1 MEARRERHVAILME
15 EVAAFGF
22 ATAGRI
28 RFGRGTATEAVGAA
42 LSYGRR
48 VLILRGGSVAWVDE
62 LSRDLTAAG
71 CDVTEVR
78 SSGEPSVDDVRSAAL
93 AGRGAQVVLGVGGG
107 AVIDLAKAAAAL
119 IPSDCDVMEHLEVVG
134 AGQPLQADP
143 LPMIA
148 IPTTAGTGA
157 EVTKNA
163 VIAVPQAARKVSL
176 RDDRMLPRLALV
188 DPALTDGAPRGVTLG
203 SGLDALV
210 QVIEPYL
217 SSKANPLS
225 DALCRAAIP
234 QGIAALKRLAA
245 GEDPAARD
253 AMAYVSLSGGLALAN
268 AGLGAVHG
276 LAGVIGGQ
284 FGAPHG
290 LICGRLL
297 GPVLA
302 ANSDVLGASRRF
314 SEVQTWL
321 AEGFDLPETGIFTA
335 LSALLDDWG
344 LERLNRWIPEG
355 TDLVETA
362 QEAAASS
369 SMRANPCALSQDA
382 LENCIRAAL

>member
-1 MEARRERHVAILME
+1 MDRIAP
-15 EVAAFGF
+15 FGF

-28 RFGRGTATEAVGAA
+28 RFGRGVASEAVDAA
-42 LSYGRR
+42 RAYGRK
-48 VLILRGGSVAWVDE
+48 VLLLRGGSVAWVD
-62 LSRDLTAAG
+62 DLARGLTEAG
-71 CDVTEVR
+71 CDVTELR
-78 SSGEPSVDDVRSAAL
+78 GSGEPSVEDVRAAVA
-93 AGRGAQVVLGVGGG
+93 AGRGADVVLGVGGG

-119 IPSDCDVMEHLEVVG
+119 IPSSCDVMDHLEVVG
-134 AGQPLQADP
+134 AGRPLEANP

-148 IPTTAGTGA
+148 MPTTAGTGA

-163 VIAVPQAARKVSL
+163 VITVPESGRKVSL
-176 RDDRMLPRLALV
+176 RDDRMLPRLAFV
-188 DPALTDGAPRGVTLG
+188 DPALTDNAPRDVTLG

-217 SSKANPLS
+217 STRANPFT

-234 QGIAALKRLAA
+234 QGIAALQRLAK
-245 GEDPAARD
+245 GEDAAARD

-276 LAGVIGGQ
+276 LAGVIGGR

-302 ANSDVLGASRRF
+302 ANADALGPSARMAQVRK
-314 SEVQTWL
+314 WL
-321 AEGFDLPETGIFTA
+321 AEGFDLPDAGAFYA
-335 LSALLDDWG
+335 LSELLDDWG
-344 LERLNRWIPEG
+344 LDRLGRWIPADADVG
-355 TDLVETA
+355 ETA
-362 QEAAASS
+362 REAAASS
-369 SMRANPCALSQDA
+369 SMRANPCVLSEIA
-382 LENCIRAAL
+382 LENCIKAAQ

>member
-1 MEARRERHVAILME
+1 MSP
-15 EVAAFGF
+15 FGF

-28 RFGRGTATEAVGAA
+28 RFGRGVAGETASAA
-42 LSYGRR
+42 RGYGRQA
-48 VLILRGGSVAWVDE
+48 LLLRGGSVAWVDE
-62 LSRDLTAAG
+62 LARDLAAAG
-71 CDVTEVR
+71 CEVTQLR
-78 SSGEPSVDDVRSAAL
+78 GSGEPSVDDVRAAVA
-93 AGRGAQVVLGVGGG
+93 AGRGADVVLGVGGG

-119 IPSDCDVMEHLEVVG
+119 IPSECDVMEHLEVVG
-134 AGQPLQADP
+134 AGKPLQADP

-163 VIAVPQAARKVSL
+163 VIAVPEAARKVSL

-217 SSKANPLS
+217 SSKANPLT

-245 GEDPAARD
+245 GEDQDARD
-253 AMAYVSLSGGLALAN
+253 ALAYVSLSGGLALAN

-276 LAGVIGGQ
+276 MAGVIGGR

-302 ANSDVLGASRRF
+302 ANADVLGVSARF
-314 SEVQTWL
+314 TEVQRWL
-321 AEGFDLPETGIFTA
+321 SDGFGLPEEGTFDALTA
-335 LSALLDDWG
+335 MLDGWG
-344 LERLNRWIPEG
+344 LDRLNQWIPEDAEL
-355 TDLVETA
+355 TETA
-362 QEAAASS
+362 REAAASS
-369 SMRANPCALSQDA
+369 SMRANPCM
-382 LENCIRAAL
+382 LEAETLEACIRAAM

>member
-1 MEARRERHVAILME
+1 MQRMSP
-15 EVAAFGF
+15 FGF

-28 RFGRGTATEAVGAA
+28 RFGRGVAGEAASAA
-42 LSYGRR
+42 RGYGRQ
-48 VLILRGGSVAWVDE
+48 VLLLRGGSVAWVDE
-62 LSRDLTAAG
+62 LVRDLAAAG
-71 CDVTEVR
+71 CEVSQLR
-78 SSGEPSVDDVRSAAL
+78 SSGEPSVDDVRAAVA
-93 AGRGAQVVLGVGGG
+93 AGRGADVVLGVGGG

-119 IPSDCDVMEHLEVVG
+119 IPSECDVMEHLEVVG
-134 AGQPLQADP
+134 GGRPLQADP

-163 VIAVPQAARKVSL
+163 VIAVPEAARKVSL

-217 SSKANPLS
+217 SSKANPLT
-225 DALCRAAIP
+225 DVLCRAAIP
-234 QGIAALKRLAA
+234 QGIAALKRLVE

-253 AMAYVSLSGGLALAN
+253 ALAYVSLSGGLALAN

-276 LAGVIGGQ
+276 LAGVIGGR

-302 ANSDVLGASRRF
+302 ANADALGVSARF
-314 SEVQTWL
+314 TEVQMWL
-321 AEGFDLPETGIFTA
+321 SDGFDLPEEGTFDA
-335 LSALLDDWG
+335 LTALLDDWG
-344 LERLNRWIPEG
+344 LERLNQWIPEDA
-355 TDLVETA
+355 DLGETA
-362 QEAAASS
+362 REAAASS
-369 SMRANPCALSQDA
+369 SMRANPCV
-382 LENCIRAAL
+382 LEAETLEACIRAAM

>member
-1 MEARRERHVAILME
+1 MQRNSP
-15 EVAAFGF
+15 FGF

-28 RFGRGTATEAVGAA
+28 RFGRGVAGEAATAARG
-42 LSYGRR
+42 YGRQ
-48 VLILRGGSVAWVDE
+48 VLLLRGGSVAWVDE
-62 LSRDLTAAG
+62 LARDLAAAG
-71 CDVTEVR
+71 CEVTQLR
-78 SSGEPSVDDVRSAAL
+78 SSGEPSVEDVRAAVA

-134 AGQPLQADP
+134 AGLPLQADP

-163 VIAVPQAARKVSL
+163 VIAVPDAARKVSL

-245 GEDPAARD
+245 GEVPAARD

-302 ANSDVLGASRRF
+302 ANADVLGVSARF
-314 SEVQTWL
+314 TEVQRWL
-321 AEGFDLPETGIFTA
+321 SDGFDLPEDGTFKALTA
-335 LSALLDDWG
+335 MLDDWG
-344 LERLNRWIPEG
+344 LDRLNRWIPEDA
-355 TDLVETA
+355 DLTETA
-362 QEAAASS
+362 REAAASS
-369 SMRANPCALSQDA
+369 SMRANPCV
-382 LENCIRAAL
+382 LEAKTLEACIRAAM

>member
-1 MEARRERHVAILME
+1 MQRTSP
-15 EVAAFGF
+15 FGF

-28 RFGRGTATEAVGAA
+28 RFGRGVAGEAVTAA
-42 LSYGRR
+42 RAYGRQ
-48 VLILRGGSVAWVDE
+48 VLLLRGGSVAWVDE
-62 LSRDLTAAG
+62 LARDLAAAG
-71 CDVTEVR
+71 CEVTQLR
-78 SSGEPSVDDVRSAAL
+78 SSGEPSVEDVRAAVA
-93 AGRGAQVVLGVGGG
+93 AGRGADVVLGVGGG

-134 AGQPLQADP
+134 AGRPLQADP

-163 VIAVPQAARKVSL
+163 VLAVPDAARKVSL

-245 GEDPAARD
+245 GEVPAARD

-302 ANSDVLGASRRF
+302 ANADVLGVSARF
-314 SEVQTWL
+314 TEVQRWL
-321 AEGFDLPETGIFTA
+321 SDGFDLPEDGTFKALTA
-335 LSALLDDWG
+335 MLDDWG
-344 LERLNRWIPEG
+344 LDRLNRWIREDA
-355 TDLVETA
+355 DLTETA
-362 QEAAASS
+362 REAAASS
-369 SMRANPCALSQDA
+369 SMRANPCALEA
-382 LENCIRAAL
+382 KTLEACIRAAM

>member
-1 MEARRERHVAILME
+1 METLAP
-15 EVAAFGF
+15 FGF
-22 ATAGRI
+22 ATAGHI
-28 RFGRGTATEAVGAA
+28 RFGRGVAAEAVTAA
-42 LSYGRR
+42 GRYGRQ
-48 VLILRGGSVAWVDE
+48 VLLLRGSSVAWVDD
-62 LSRDLTAAG
+62 LARALTATG
-71 CDVTEVR
+71 CNVTQVR
-78 SSGEPSVDDVRSAAL
+78 RSGEPSVEDVRAAVL
-93 AGRGAQVVLGVGGG
+93 AGRGADVVLGVGGG

-134 AGQPLQADP
+134 AGKPLKADP

-148 IPTTAGTGA
+148 IPTTSGTGA

-163 VIAVPQAARKVSL
+163 VISVPESARKVSL

-245 GEDPAARD
+245 GEDPVARD
-253 AMAYVSLSGGLALAN
+253 AMAYISLSGGLALAN

-290 LICGRLL
+290 VICGRLL

-302 ANSDVLGASRRF
+302 ANSDMLGSSARF

-321 AEGFDLPETGIFTA
+321 AEGFDLPETGTFNA
-335 LSALLDDWG
+335 LADLLDEWEVD
-344 LERLNRWIPEG
+344 RLNRWISQDA
-355 TDLVETA
+355 DLSKTA
-362 QEAAASS
+362 REAATSS
-369 SMRANPCALSQDA
+369 SMRANPCDLSQDV
-382 LENCIRAAL
+382 LEACIRAAM

>member
-1 MEARRERHVAILME
+1 ME
-15 EVAAFGF
+15 EIAAFGF
-22 ATAGRI
+22 STAGRI
-28 RFGRGTATEAVGAA
+28 RFGRSVAGEAVTAA
-42 LSYGRR
+42 RGYGRQ
-48 VLILRGGSVAWVDE
+48 VLLLRGGSVAWVDE
-62 LSRDLTAAG
+62 LARDLAAAG
-71 CDVTEVR
+71 CEVTQLR
-78 SSGEPSVDDVRSAAL
+78 SSGEPSVEDVRAAVA
-93 AGRGAQVVLGVGGG
+93 AGRGADVVLGVGGG

-134 AGQPLQADP
+134 AGKPLQADP

-163 VIAVPQAARKVSL
+163 VIAVAQAARKVSL

-225 DALCRAAIP
+225 DALCRASIP
-234 QGIAALKRLAA
+234 QGIAALKCLAE
-245 GEDPAARD
+245 GEDQAARD
-253 AMAYVSLSGGLALAN
+253 ALAYVSLSGGLALAN

-276 LAGVIGGQ
+276 LAGVIGGR
-284 FGAPHG
+284 FAAPHG

-302 ANSDVLGASRRF
+302 ANADVLGVSARF
-314 SEVQTWL
+314 TEVQRWL
-321 AEGFDLPETGIFTA
+321 SDGFDLPEDGTFKALTA
-335 LSALLDDWG
+335 MLDDWG
-344 LERLNRWIPEG
+344 LDRLNRWIPEDA
-355 TDLVETA
+355 DLTETA
-362 QEAAASS
+362 REAAASS
-369 SMRANPCALSQDA
+369 SMRANPCV
-382 LENCIRAAL
+382 LETETLEACIRAAM

>member
-1 MEARRERHVAILME
+1 MQTISP
-15 EVAAFGF
+15 FGF

-28 RFGRGTATEAVGAA
+28 RFGRGVAGEAVTAA
-42 LSYGRR
+42 RGYGRQ
-48 VLILRGGSVAWVDE
+48 VLLLRGSSVTWVDE
-62 LSRDLTAAG
+62 LARDLAAAG
-71 CDVTEVR
+71 CEVTQLR
-78 SSGEPSVDDVRSAAL
+78 GSGEPSVDDVRAAVA
-93 AGRGAQVVLGVGGG
+93 AGRGADVVLGAGGG

-119 IPSDCDVMEHLEVVG
+119 IPSECDVMEHLEVVG
-134 AGQPLQADP
+134 AGKPLQADP

-163 VIAVPQAARKVSL
+163 VIAVPEAARKVSL

-188 DPALTDGAPRGVTLG
+188 DPALTDGAPRTVTLG

-217 SSKANPLS
+217 SSKANPLT

-253 AMAYVSLSGGLALAN
+253 ALAYVSLSGGLALAN

-276 LAGVIGGQ
+276 LAGVIGGR

-302 ANSDVLGASRRF
+302 ANRDAMGASTRF
-314 SEVQTWL
+314 SEVQMWL
-321 AEGFDLPETGIFTA
+321 SDGFDLPADGTFKALTA
-335 LSALLDDWG
+335 MLDDWG
-344 LERLNRWIPEG
+344 LDRLNRWIPEDA
-355 TDLVETA
+355 DLGETA
-362 QEAAASS
+362 REAAASS
-369 SMRANPCALSQDA
+369 SMRANPCV
-382 LENCIRAAL
+382 LEAETLEACIRAAM

>member
-1 MEARRERHVAILME
+1 ME

-134 AGQPLQADP
+134 EGQPLQADP

-217 SSKANPLS
+217 SSKANPLT

-245 GEDPAARD
+245 GEDQAARD

-302 ANSDVLGASRRF
+302 ANADVLGVSARF
-314 SEVQTWL
+314 SEVQRWL
-321 AEGFDLPETGIFTA
+321 SDGFDLPEDGTFKALTA
-335 LSALLDDWG
+335 MLDDWG
-344 LERLNRWIPEG
+344 LDRLDRWIPEDA
-355 TDLVETA
+355 DLTETA
-362 QEAAASS
+362 REAAASS
-369 SMRANPCALSQDA
+369 SMRANPCVLKAEI
-382 LENCIRAAL
+382 LEACIRAAM

>member
-15 EVAAFGF
+15 VIAPFGF
-22 ATAGRI
+22 ATAGHI
-28 RFGRGTATEAVGAA
+28 RFGRGVAGEAVDAA
-42 LSYGRR
+42 RAYGSR
-48 VLILRGGSVAWVDE
+48 VLIVRGGSVAWVDE
-62 LSRDLTAAG
+62 LSRELTAAG

-78 SSGEPSVDDVRSAAL
+78 SNGEPSVDDVRSAA
-93 AGRGAQVVLGVGGG
+93 AARRGAQVVLGVGGG

-119 IPSDCDVMEHLEVVG
+119 IPSECDVMEHLEIVG
-134 AGQPLQADP
+134 AGRPLQAAP

-163 VIAVPQAARKVSL
+163 VIAVPEAARKVSL
-176 RDDRMLPRLALV
+176 RDVRMLPRLALV

-217 SSKANPLS
+217 SNKANPLS
-225 DALCRAAIP
+225 DALCRSAIP
-234 QGIAALKRLAA
+234 QGIAALKRLAE
-245 GEDPAARD
+245 GEDKAARD
-253 AMAYVSLSGGLALAN
+253 ALAYVSLSGGLALAN

-276 LAGVIGGQ
+276 LAGVIGGR
-284 FGAPHG
+284 FNAPHG

-302 ANSDVLGASRRF
+302 ANSRALGASVRF
-314 SEVQTWL
+314 AEVQRWL
-321 AEGFDLPETGIFTA
+321 TEGFDLPKTDTFDA
-335 LSALLDDWG
+335 LAALLDGWG
-344 LERLNRWIPEG
+344 LDRLNRWIPEG
-355 TDLVETA
+355 TDLGETA
-362 QEAAASS
+362 HEAAMSS
-369 SMRANPCALSQDA
+369 SMRANPCVLGQDA
-382 LENCIRAAL
+382 LKSCIRAAR

>member
-1 MEARRERHVAILME
+1 MAPFA
-15 EVAAFGF
+15 F

-28 RFGRGTATEAVGAA
+28 RFGRGVASEAVEAVRG
-42 LSYGRR
+42 YGHK
-48 VLILRGGSVAWVDE
+48 VLLLRGGSVAWVD
-62 LSRDLTAAG
+62 DLAQALAAAG
-71 CDVTEVR
+71 CEVVQLR
-78 SSGEPSVDDVRSAAL
+78 SSGEPSVEDVRAAVV
-93 AGRGAQVVLGVGGG
+93 AGRGVDVVLGVGGG

-119 IPSDCDVMEHLEVVG
+119 IPSDCDVMDHLEVVG
-134 AGQPLQADP
+134 AGKPLAADP

-148 IPTTAGTGA
+148 MPTTAGTGA

-163 VIAVPQAARKVSL
+163 VIAVPEAGRKVSL

-188 DPALTDGAPRGVTLG
+188 DQALTDNAPRGVTLG

-217 SSKANPLS
+217 SSRANPFT

-234 QGIAALKRLAA
+234 QGIAALQRLAK
-245 GEDPAARD
+245 GEDAAARD
-253 AMAYVSLSGGLALAN
+253 ALAYVSLSGGLALAN

-276 LAGVIGGQ
+276 LAGVIGGR

-302 ANSDVLGASRRF
+302 ANADALGPSKRMA
-314 SEVQTWL
+314 EVRSWL
-321 AEGFDLPETGIFTA
+321 AEGFDLPDAGAFYA
-335 LSALLDDWG
+335 LSDLLDEWG
-344 LERLNRWIPEG
+344 LDRLGRWIPEDG
-355 TDLVETA
+355 DLGETA
-362 QEAAASS
+362 LEAAVSS
-369 SMRANPCALSQDA
+369 SMKANPCVLSEAA
-382 LENCIRAAL
+382 LESCIRAAL

>member
-1 MEARRERHVAILME
+1 MSP
-15 EVAAFGF
+15 FGF

-28 RFGRGTATEAVGAA
+28 RFGRGVAGEAA
-42 LSYGRR
+42 LAARAYGQQ
-48 VLILRGGSVAWVDE
+48 VLLLRGGSVAWVDE
-62 LSRDLTAAG
+62 LARDLAAAG
-71 CDVTEVR
+71 CEVTQLR
-78 SSGEPSVDDVRSAAL
+78 GSGEPSVDDVRAAVA
-93 AGRGAQVVLGVGGG
+93 AGRGADVVLGVGGG

-119 IPSDCDVMEHLEVVG
+119 IPSECDVMEHLEVVG
-134 AGQPLQADP
+134 AGKPLQADP

-163 VIAVPQAARKVSL
+163 VIAVPEAARKVSL

-217 SSKANPLS
+217 SSKANPLT

-245 GEDPAARD
+245 GEDQDARD
-253 AMAYVSLSGGLALAN
+253 ALAYVSLSGGLALAN

-276 LAGVIGGQ
+276 LAGVIGGR

-302 ANSDVLGASRRF
+302 ANADVLGGSARF
-314 SEVQTWL
+314 TEVQRWL
-321 AEGFDLPETGIFTA
+321 SDGFGLPEEGTLDALTA
-335 LSALLDDWG
+335 MLDDWG
-344 LERLNRWIPEG
+344 LERLNQWIPEDA
-355 TDLVETA
+355 DLTETA
-362 QEAAASS
+362 REAAASS
-369 SMRANPCALSQDA
+369 SMRANPCV
-382 LENCIRAAL
+382 LEAETLEACIRAAM